1 MSSTLLVRDALSR
14 VSDQLGDSNPQ
25 FSRWTQH
32 TLVNYLNDAQRVLA
46 KYLPHSCSRVD
57 AIKLSPGTR
66 QSLAL
71 VPAANIIPG
80 DGSTAADSYGMR
92 LLGMPRNMGSNGTTP
107 GRVIRPVDRRTL
119 DMADP
124 GWHAKT
130 GLYVTGFPTTCRRPK
145 FVYVTP
151 GVPASGPSGSRSPGS
166 RCRTRSRP
174 ARPARSTRPP
184 TRTPPSCRWTTCYFD
199 DLVNY
204 MLARAHMRDAE
215 FAGAQQL
222 AALLRRRLH
231 QQHQRAG
238 SGSRASQPEAAL
250 AAMCPPRTAD
260 DARRLPPPAAGGCAG
275 RARTS
280 AQSAPSSTQ
289 PSSSAARR
297 TRGTRSK
304 TRSRS
309 STTRTSTTSRRPP
322 TAPSRA

>member
-130 GLYVTGFPTTCRRPK
+130 GLYVTGFSYDLQTPK

-151 GVPASGPSGSRSPGS
+151 GVPASGLWVEVSWIPLPHEIPAGSTGQEYAATNSD
-166 RCRTRSRP
+166 
-174 ARPARSTRPP
+174 STKV
-184 TRTPPSCRWTTCYFD
+184 SVDDLYFD

-204 MLARAHMRDAE
+204 MMARAHMRDAE

-222 AALLRRRLH
+222 AAYY
-231 QQHQRAG
+231 
-238 SGSRASQPEAAL
+238 ASAFMNSINAQAV
-250 AAMCPPRTAD
+250 
-260 DARRLPPPAAGGCAG
+260 AAGL
-275 RARTS
+275 
-280 AQSAPSSTQ
+280 PN
-289 PSSSAARR
+289 PKL
-297 TRGTRSK
+297 RSLPVP
-304 TRSRS
+304 
-309 STTRTSTTSRRPP
+309 TTDGQ
-322 TAPSRA
+322 